1 LEADQALQVLLAVVP
16 QIMELV
22 AVVELITPMAVMV
35 SMVILKY
42 IGNRIG

>member
-1 LEADQALQVLLAVVP
+1 
-16 QIMELV
+16 MELV